1 MKEEWFS
8 IWNTVLTDYSKT
20 GMYAQNVTHSIS
32 VKNEKAFDKVRLRF
46 NNTCGEEEAIYQN
59 IILTLEDGRQY
70 RLTCRGEEKVGIS
83 PGKCI
88 YLDEVQIGLASGTVT
103 ISYEVECLKLNNA
116 ALLPSTSYMQ
126 LTTEGMVTT
135 AIPVYKKMVSS
146 IPKQYHWHFGL
157 DDICLG
163 IPHEI
168 PWKKVLF
175 LGDSNFHREYLV
187 NSYRECNPDT
197 MCVNRGINGNRLL
210 QGTILPAMGEING
223 IAAINRIKN
232 ETTLYHKIYILI
244 GINDIILPY
253 EYGKLQEVV
262 SPEKLIAGLE
272 ALEKQAQSICSS
284 KDAIVFL
291 TLLPFKGHPA
301 WNGLSE
307 SIRNQVNRWIKTRN
321 HLDISELVACK
332 TEPERLERAYAEE
345 DALHLN
351 EQGGNVVAVYM
362 N

>member
-8 IWNTVLTDYSKT
+8 IWNTVFTDYSKT
-20 GMYAQNVTHSIS
+20 GMYARNVTHNIS

-46 NNTCGEEEAIYQN
+46 NNTYGEEEAIYQN

-70 RLTCRGEEKVGIS
+70 RFTCRGEETVGIS
-83 PGKCI
+83 PGKSI
-88 YLDEVQIGLASGTVT
+88 YLDEVQVGLASGTVT

-135 AIPVYKKMVSS
+135 AIPVYKEMLSS

-163 IPHEI
+163 ITHEI
-168 PWKKVLF
+168 PWEKVLF

-187 NSYRECNPDT
+187 NSYRESNPDT

-210 QGTILPAMGEING
+210 QGTILPEMGEING
-223 IAAINRIKN
+223 IAAIDRIKN

-262 SPEKLIAGLE
+262 SSEKLIAGLE

-307 SIRNQVNRWIKTRN
+307 STRKQVNRWIKTRN
-321 HLDISELVACK
+321 HVDISELVACK

-351 EQGGNVVAVYM
+351 EQGGDFVAAYM

>member
-8 IWNTVLTDYSKT
+8 IWNTILTDYSKT
-20 GMYAQNVTHSIS
+20 GMYAKNVTHSIS
-32 VKNEKAFDKVRLRF
+32 IKNEKTFDKVRLRF
-46 NNTCGEEEAIYQN
+46 NNIYGDEEAVYQN
-59 IILTLEDGRQY
+59 VILTLEDGRQY
-70 RLTCRGEEKVGIS
+70 KVTCMGEETVRIS

-88 YLDEVQIGLASGTVT
+88 YLDEVQVELFSGNVT
-103 ISYEVECLKLNNA
+103 ISYEVEFLKLNNA

-126 LTTEGMVTT
+126 LTTGGTVDT
-135 AIPVYKKMVSS
+135 AIPFYKGMAGS
-146 IPKQYHWHFGL
+146 IPKQYNWHFGL
-157 DDICLG
+157 DDICLS
-163 IPHEI
+163 ITDEI
-168 PWKKVLF
+168 AFKKVLF

-187 NSYRECNPDT
+187 NSYRERNPYT
-197 MCVNRGINGNRLL
+197 MCVNRGLNGNRLL

-223 IAAINRIKN
+223 IAAIDRIKN
-232 ETTLYHKIYILI
+232 ETMLYNKIYILI
-244 GINDIILPY
+244 GINDIILPF

-262 SPEKLIAGLE
+262 SPEELTAGLE
-272 ALEKQAQSICSS
+272 ALEKQAQSICSCR
-284 KDAIVFL
+284 DNIVFL

-307 SIRNQVNRWIKTRN
+307 NTRNQVNKWIKTRN
-321 HLDISELVACK
+321 HLDIAELAASK

-351 EQGGNVVAVYM
+351 EQGGNFVAAYM